1 MVTSHHTIV
10 ETLLIQTEF
19 KGVHGNESWQPKV
32 TRLRFIHFK
41 LRLSQAELD
50 AHEAS
55 LFSSLTGLGKRSGG
69 VTKTKFMNL
78 WTGWHRS
85 LSTKNKMKSVHLL
98 KMSLSS
104 LSSLCRIMLRWLWP
118 NLFQE
123 ICYAVV
129 TLPTC
134 LLLLFG
140 NTSFRM
146 VFGFVEVSWGI
157 FR

>member
-1 MVTSHHTIV
+1 MRFRGKIVRLWDGIPTRESHN
-10 ETLLIQTEF
+10 ETVRVGRYGSFQMSPFT
-19 KGVHGNESWQPKV
+19 
-32 TRLRFIHFK
+32 
-41 LRLSQAELD
+41 QAELD
-50 AHEAS
+50 AHETS
-55 LFSSLTGLGKRSGG
+55 LFSSLTGLGKRSDR
-69 VTKTKFMNL
+69 VTKTKFLNL

-85 LSTKNKMKSVHLL
+85 SSTKNKMKSVHLL

-104 LSSLCRIMLRWLWP
+104 LCSLCRIMLRWLWP

-140 NTSFRM
+140 NTSFRT

-157 FR
+157 FP